1 MSSEEILHYVQDFA
15 DTSHGNQVRKYTGE
29 RYIQHPLRVMALV
42 RQFHPQPE
50 VLASALL
57 HDVLE
62 DTSVTREKMED
73 ALSKVMSPAQVQ
85 TTIQL
90 VVDLTDIFI
99 KKNYPRLDRRSRKDR
114 EAARLS
120 SVAPEAQSIKYAD
133 IIDNVTD
140 IMREDTNFAKVYVR
154 EAKKMLVEMKA
165 GHPVLRERA
174 MTLVDKCLRE
184 LPKPAASY

>member
-1 MSSEEILHYVQDFA
+1 M
-15 DTSHGNQVRKYTGE
+15 
-29 RYIQHPLRVMALV
+29 
-42 RQFHPQPE
+42 
-50 VLASALL
+50 
-57 HDVLE
+57 
-62 DTSVTREKMED
+62 
-73 ALSKVMSPAQVQ
+73 
-85 TTIQL
+85 
-90 VVDLTDIFI
+90 
-99 KKNYPRLDRRSRKDR
+99 DRRSRKDR

-140 IMREDTNFAKVYVR
+140 IMREDTNFATVYVR